1 MRIGIFGGSFNP
13 PHKMHL
19 EIASKLII
27 NDYVDK
33 VIFVPTGDR
42 YEKNDLINATDRLNM
57 LKIMTENYPNLEV
70 SSYEIKT
77 KQIYTYQTLD
87 YFKKKFPTAQIY
99 FICGIDN
106 LNYINEWKNSDY
118 ILNNYKILV
127 IKRDK
132 QKIKTNNKNIII
144 TNIEEN
150 NTSSTLIR
158 KKIKLSEDVS
168 SYIDINVLKYI
179 EKRNLYE
186 KNS

>member
-19 EIASKLII
+19 EIVNKLID
-27 NDYVDK
+27 NNYVDK
-33 VIFVPTGDR
+33 VIFVPTGDN
-42 YEKNDLINATDRLNM
+42 YKKSDLISAIDRLNM
-57 LKIMTENYPNLEV
+57 LKIMIKNYPKLEV

-87 YFKKKFPTAQIY
+87 YFKKKFPNDEIY

-106 LNYINEWKNSDY
+106 LNYINEWKNSNY

-127 IKRDK
+127 IKRNN
-132 QKIKTNNKNIII
+132 QKIKINNKNIII
-144 TNIEEN
+144 TNINEN
-150 NTSSTLIR
+150 NLSSTLIR
-158 KKIKLSEDVS
+158 NKIKLSEDVS
-168 SYIDINVLKYI
+168 SYLDIDVLKYI
-179 EKRNLYE
+179 EKRKLYE